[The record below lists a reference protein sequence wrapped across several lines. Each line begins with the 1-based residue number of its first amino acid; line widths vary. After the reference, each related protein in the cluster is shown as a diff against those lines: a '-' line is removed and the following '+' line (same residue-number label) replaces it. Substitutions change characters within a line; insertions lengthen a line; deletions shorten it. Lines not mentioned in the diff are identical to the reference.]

1 MMPVMQFVG
10 NLGYVGVCVA
20 GGIFVTN
27 GTLQVGDIQSFTQYV
42 QLFTQPISS
51 VANIANIIQSTI
63 ASAERV
69 FEMMD
74 EEEEKTKFQ
83 LTLIKLLAKN
93 IVLYSIT

>member
-83 LTLIKLLAKN
+83 QMLIKLLAKN
-93 IVLYSIT
+93 IALYSTT

>member
-93 IVLYSIT
+93 TALYSTT

>member
-83 LTLIKLLAKN
+83 LMLIKLLVKN
-93 IVLYSIT
+93 IVLCSTT

>member
-1 MMPVMQFVG
+1 KKAQFISGIMMPVMQFVG

-63 ASAERV
+63 
-69 FEMMD
+69 
-74 EEEEKTKFQ
+74 
-83 LTLIKLLAKN
+83 
-93 IVLYSIT
+93 

>member
-1 MMPVMQFVG
+1 M
-10 NLGYVGVCVA
+10 
-20 GGIFVTN
+20 
-27 GTLQVGDIQSFTQYV
+27 GDIQSFTQYV

-74 EEEEKTKFQ
+74 EEEEERR
-83 LTLIKLLAKN
+83 N
-93 IVLYSIT
+93 SS